1 MQTIRIKLNESV
13 VGDDYTYSKGEE
25 VDAPEDRAKSLIKAG
40 HANPVE
46 ANAHTKSEKAISKQ
60 AQTAEKR

>member
-13 VGDDYTYSKGEE
+13 VGDDYTYAAGEE
-25 VDAPEDRAKSLIKAG
+25 VHAPEDRAKDLIKSG

-46 ANAHTKSEKAISKQ
+46 SHAKAEKAISKQ